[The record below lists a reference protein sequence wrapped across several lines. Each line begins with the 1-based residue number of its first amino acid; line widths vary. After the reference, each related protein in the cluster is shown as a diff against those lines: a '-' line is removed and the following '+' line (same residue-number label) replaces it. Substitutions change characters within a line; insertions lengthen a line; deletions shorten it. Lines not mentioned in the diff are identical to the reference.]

1 MVNIPSNPLQEI
13 LNFQY
18 WVNGILAAIV
28 SIFGFSGNF
37 VSIYVLLQPNMRN
50 SFNQLLIALCVSDSF
65 FICCNF
71 LRAGSAINMGQT
83 PGESEMV
90 GIDADAGVKDK
101 LS

>member
-1 MVNIPSNPLQEI
+1 MKTPSRFQDI

-28 SIFGFSGNF
+28 SIFGFTGNF

-83 PGESEMV
+83 PG
-90 GIDADAGVKDK
+90 GWRK
-101 LS
+101 LERNQSHSYIYS